1 MPRPNV
7 ARLEAGG
14 LFPGIPV
21 LQRRARLTGG
31 ALRLDVRPD
40 GVTVE
45 LAAGAE
51 AA

>member
-21 LQRRARLTGG
+21 LQRLAQVAGG
-31 ALRLDVRPD
+31 ALRVDVRPD
-40 GVTVE
+40 GVTVRFGTPG
-45 LAAGAE
+45 AAA
-51 AA
+51 